1 MKTYGS
7 DAGTRSREPI
17 TGGEAARSA
26 DARPGAAEREGHA
39 DERHEAAKRLVEAM
53 VAGGLDG
60 IVGILAPDTR
70 LRYLIP
76 AGPGHI
82 EGATEAA
89 NVFLG
94 WFGEAHEVEIQSLLV
109 ESIASRTSVRYRVRL
124 RRAGGWEVVEQQQFL
139 DMDDAGRIDAIDL
152 LCSGFRPDVEAEADR
167 PSGRHRFDAGT
178 MGCADGLA
186 QEFRRRILAIPFGDI
201 LEIETTDPAAKED
214 LPPLAR
220 LMGHRVHS
228 NESLGDGRLL
238 ITVERGR

>member
-1 MKTYGS
+1 VNTHGS
-7 DAGTRSREPI
+7 DAGTRYGEPI

-26 DARPGAAEREGHA
+26 DARPGAAEHEGHA
-39 DERHEAAKRLVEAM
+39 DKRHEAAKRLVEAIA
-53 VAGGLDG
+53 AGNLDG
-60 IVGILAPDTR
+60 IVGSLAPDTR
-70 LRYLIP
+70 FRYLIP
-76 AGPGHI
+76 SGPGHI

-89 NVFLG
+89 SVFLG
-94 WFGEAHEVEIQSLLV
+94 WFGDAHEVEIQSLLV
-109 ESIASRTSVRYRVRL
+109 KSIADRTSVRYRFRL

-139 DMDDAGRIDAIDL
+139 DMDEAGRIDAIDL

-167 PSGRHRFDAGT
+167 PSGRHRFDAGA

-186 QEFRRRILAIPFGDI
+186 REFRRRILAIPFGDI

-220 LMGHRVHS
+220 MMGHTVHS